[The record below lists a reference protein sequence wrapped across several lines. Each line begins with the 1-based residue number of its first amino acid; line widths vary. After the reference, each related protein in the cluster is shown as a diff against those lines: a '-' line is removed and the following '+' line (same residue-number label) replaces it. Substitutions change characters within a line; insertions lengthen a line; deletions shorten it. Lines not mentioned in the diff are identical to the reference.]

1 MELQLALGNDEA
13 YANALKIYSEGA
25 YSKST
30 AKVTLSAAIG
40 SAIPKGTAV
49 TGKNAAGNQVIGKTY
64 EDYASGATDI
74 LVQYQTTDSQKN
86 YVDCQVGASLTPN
99 TVGCFAASGSMAIDG
114 VGDATY
120 TYDPLSDNIN
130 KRSIQGFS
138 TAAKKKMAECENC
151 PYKMYEKF
159 YDYYGQYD
167 YANQITLAAMSGQK
181 TNFDNFDMDMGL
193 YGFDGRTRK
202 LCYIILYIY
211 LKWNESVYLFV
222 RVIPARRKSIAS
234 MHPIAPWTSLTPNY
248 LFFVL
253 LIIRCNFMQPLNS
266 KI

>member
-40 SAIPKGTAV
+40 SAISKGTAV

-202 LCYIILYIY
+202 
-211 LKWNESVYLFV
+211 WNVISIWNGIVLIFLLALFQHDEV
-222 RVIPARRKSIAS
+222 NCINARTPCSL
-234 MHPIAPWTSLTPNY
+234 HPLTPNY
-248 LFFVL
+248 SFCLTYHT
-253 LIIRCNFMQPLNS
+253 M
-266 KI
+266 

>member
-1 MELQLALGNDEA
+1 LDQEEMELQLALGNDEA

-40 SAIPKGTAV
+40 SAISKGTAV

-202 LCYIILYIY
+202 LLYIILYIY
-211 LKWNESVYLFV
+211 LKWNESVNLFV
-222 RVIPARRKSIAS
+222 IVIPARRSQLHQCT
-234 MHPIAPWTSLTPNY
+234 HPYIP
-248 LFFVL
+248 
-253 LIIRCNFMQPLNS
+253 
-266 KI
+266 